1 MVAFGFDPVG
11 ALRTITALSNYVGGF
26 ILQEQ
31 SAPQPAT
38 QGSSPVRRFDPMKP
52 EKHGV

>member
-38 QGSSPVRRFDPMKP
+38 QGSVTRQEIRSN
-52 EKHGV
+52 EA